1 MVWNLAMNSIKFTP
15 AGGHIKVAVMNADQH
30 VTLVVSDNGVG
41 ISPDVL
47 SHVFE
52 EFQQEDSSSTR
63 AHGGLGI
70 GLALV
75 KQIVELHGGEV
86 HAQSPGKGQGATF
99 TVTIPL
105 AFPSGD
111 ID

>member
-1 MVWNLAMNSIKFTP
+1 
-15 AGGHIKVAVMNADQH
+15 
-30 VTLVVSDNGVG
+30 
-41 ISPDVL
+41 
-47 SHVFE
+47 VFE

-75 KQIVELHGGEV
+75 RQIVELHGGEV
-86 HAQSPGKGQGATF
+86 HAHSPGKGKGATF

-105 AFPSGD
+105 ALPSGETD
-111 ID
+111 